1 MNELFGLSMTTIM
14 VVLLAIFAVAVAS
27 VAFVFITNRVM
38 FRMGLRNLPRR
49 GLQTGLVVV
58 GLMLAT
64 LITTAA
70 FTTGD
75 TIDYS
80 ISKVTFDDLQR
91 TDLTLNPYGE
101 DSSHEPGVQGPRND
115 VYFDQRGI
123 GALEQAFTGDPD
135 IDGFM
140 PFLFEPV
147 AALNTR
153 SKLSE
158 PTVMLAGIDPT
169 RLGEYGGL
177 RNVSGGQFDL
187 ATLREN
193 DVLLSKRE
201 AGELDA
207 RLGDTITIYSRGSA
221 HDVYVAGIVENE
233 LASGSSNAA
242 GSATPGGAAMRLST
256 VQSITGHAGQVN
268 HISIALKGDVR
279 SSVSRSDAAA
289 ARLQPYI
296 SSAEGRDAL
305 GVGNRNVKVETYK
318 QDSVDSAEEFGN
330 LFTTFFLVLGLFSI
344 ASGVMLIFMI
354 FVMLAA
360 ERKPEMGMARA
371 VGAQRGNLVQSF
383 MSEGMAYS
391 VIAGA
396 VGAAFGVMA
405 ALAIL
410 LGILQTGLGSGGS
423 FITAHVTVRSL
434 VVSYCLGVVV
444 TFLTVVI
451 SSMKVSAVNI
461 VGAIRGTEDDDRRL
475 GRRKTN
481 WKWLAIGVPSM
492 IVPPLGIWF
501 FFRKG
506 FGLPWAWII
515 APCGILLSGLALLGA
530 SGGGGGSQF
539 LAGFGFSIIPLCIA
553 MLAAY
558 YRLPG
563 RAIWTAVGAYLLVY
577 WLSPVDLAAKAL
589 GTELEGDIEMFLMSG
604 IMVVIGFTLVIVF
617 NARLL
622 TALFRTG
629 GRSKYRVA
637 IASVTA
643 TVALGVAGM
652 AIGNQGDGLG
662 QLLYLFAGVAA
673 IVAAASFA
681 AARYP
686 RFAPALKMGV
696 AYPLSNRF
704 RTGMTI
710 AMFALIIFSL
720 TVFSIIN
727 ANFAAKTAGKSGDG
741 GWNVVATANRNNP
754 IGSLPDAVRDTG
766 APVAD
771 EIASSGR
778 VTIYTGVQ
786 KVQQV
791 GVNDKPESYPV
802 IAADDGFLSNPKS
815 ALDARANGYES
826 DRSVFDAV
834 RTDAKYALVDGSDF
848 SEYDWE
854 KTVDINDK
862 RFKAFDV
869 VISDPVSGKSETVTV
884 IGVMSLK
891 LTSGFA
897 GGIYVNADAY
907 QQVFGEPQFLRTYIG
922 LHPGVNARD
931 AARGIESA
939 LTVQGV
945 QADSIKKLIDDS
957 VAQDQAFNRMFQ
969 SFMALGLFVGIAS
982 LGVIA
987 FRSVVE
993 RRQQIGMLR
1002 AIGYQS
1008 GTVALTFVLESSF
1021 IALMG
1026 ILSGVVGGTILG
1038 RNLMTSGQFADL
1050 GTDFTIPWV
1059 EVIGFAAIAF
1069 VFSLL
1074 MTWWP
1079 SRGAANVPVAD
1090 ALRYE

>member
-14 VVLLAIFAVAVAS
+14 IVLLAIFAVAVAGVAS
-27 VAFVFITNRVM
+27 VFVTNRVM
-38 FRMGLRNLPRR
+38 FKMGLRNLPRR
-49 GLQTGLVVV
+49 GIQTGLVVV

-80 ISKVTFDDLQR
+80 ISKVSYDDLQR
-91 TDLTLNPYGE
+91 TDLTFNPYGE
-101 DSSHEPGVQGPRND
+101 TTNHEPGVAGPRND

-123 GALEQAFTGDPD
+123 PALEERFADDPD

-147 AALNTR
+147 AAVNTR

-158 PTVMLAGIDPT
+158 PTVMLAGIDPA
-169 RLGEYGGL
+169 RLARYGGL
-177 RNVSGGQFDL
+177 RSVSGGQFDL
-187 ATLREN
+187 EALGEN

-207 RLGDTITIYSRGSA
+207 RLGDTITIYSRGTA

-233 LASGSSNAA
+233 LASGTSNAA
-242 GSATPGGAAMRLST
+242 DATTPGGAAMRLST
-256 VQSITGHAGQVN
+256 VQAITGHVGQVN
-268 HISIALKGDVR
+268 HISVALKGDVR
-279 SSVSRSDAAA
+279 SSLPRSDAAA
-289 ARLQPYI
+289 ARLQPYV
-296 SSAEGRDAL
+296 SSAEGQAAL
-305 GVGNRNVKVETYK
+305 GVENRTIKVETLK
-318 QDSVDSAEEFGN
+318 QDSVDAAETFGN
-330 LFTTFFLVLGLFSI
+330 IFTTFFLILGLFSI

-371 VGAQRGNLVQSF
+371 VGAQRGSLVQSF

-396 VGAAFGVMA
+396 IGAAFGVLA

-444 TFLTVVI
+444 TFITVVI

-461 VGAIRGTEDDDRRL
+461 VGAIRGTEDDDARQ
-475 GRRKTN
+475 GRRKLS
-481 WKWLAIGVPSM
+481 WKWLAIGVPALV
-492 IVPPLGIWF
+492 VPPLGIWF

-506 FGLPWAWII
+506 LGLPWPWII
-515 APCGILLSGLALLGA
+515 APCGVALSGLALLGA
-530 SGGGGGSQF
+530 SGGGSGSQF
-539 LAGFGFSIIPLCIA
+539 LAGFGFSVIPLCVA
-553 MLAAY
+553 MVAAY
-558 YRLPG
+558 HRLSG
-563 RAIWTAVGAYLLVY
+563 RVTWTLVGAYLLVY
-577 WLSPVDLAAKAL
+577 WLSPVDLGAKML
-589 GTELEGDIEMFLMSG
+589 GTKLDGDIEMFLLSG

-622 TALFRTG
+622 TTIFRTSG
-629 GRSKYRVA
+629 AAKYRVS
-637 IASVTA
+637 IASVIAAGALAA
-643 TVALGVAGM
+643 TGV
-652 AIGNQGDGLG
+652 AIGNEGDGLG
-662 QLLYLFAGVAA
+662 QLLYLFAGVAG

-727 ANFAAKTAGKSGDG
+727 ANFAAKTAGKTGDG
-741 GWNVVATANRNNP
+741 GWNIVATANRNNP
-754 IGSLPDAVRDTG
+754 IDSLPEAIAATG
-766 APVAD
+766 APVAG
-771 EIASSGR
+771 EIAASGR
-778 VTIYTGVQ
+778 VTTYTGVQ
-786 KVQQV
+786 KVQEV
-791 GVNDKPESYPV
+791 GIDEKPKSYPV
-802 IAADDGFLSNPKS
+802 IAADSGFLSNPKS
-815 ALDARANGYES
+815 VLDARADGFAS
-826 DRSVFDAV
+826 DGVVFDAV
-834 RTDAKYALVDGSDF
+834 RTDARYALVDGADFSDF
-848 SEYDWE
+848 DWQ
-854 KTVDINDK
+854 KSADINDK
-862 RFKAFDV
+862 RFPAFDV
-869 VISDPVSGKSETVTV
+869 TISNPVSGASETVTV

-891 LTSGFA
+891 LTSSFA

-907 QQVFGEPQFLRTYIG
+907 RQVYGEPQFLRTYIA
-922 LHPGVNARD
+922 LEPGVNART
-931 AARGIESA
+931 AAREIESA

-969 SFMALGLFVGIAS
+969 SFMALGLLVGIAS

-1079 SRGAANVPVAD
+1079 SRGAAKVPVAD